1 MLKSKAIQSHNEELI
16 NEICNF
22 VDVIKRILKIHE
34 CNNHIVTYSLQILL
48 HCSNKIDNN
57 VLCGII
63 KISKLKEMFAIYRRN
78 GFEAIHDAIIQY
90 MKCVIGKKNEIS
102 IDEFIDIIGILNY
115 TVNYLK
121 MKIKNI
127 DSNNQVKM
135 HKYICPC
142 LSYLH
147 TFANI
152 INTSSYKK
160 EMKVLSVMKEKKII
174 ENIVELF
181 TMINETEIFS
191 KLDSFYYEQLID
203 RNLLNEK
210 ILIFRTLYHIL
221 SMMKNLI
228 DKDTLIQMN
237 KVIESIEQNKKLNP
251 ENAKE
256 IYDKVKHESEIGMLI
271 KSYKEY
277 YAKFKGRKEELNKQ

>member
-1 MLKSKAIQSHNEELI
+1 
-16 NEICNF
+16 
-22 VDVIKRILKIHE
+22 
-34 CNNHIVTYSLQILL
+34 
-48 HCSNKIDNN
+48 
-57 VLCGII
+57 
-63 KISKLKEMFAIYRRN
+63 
-78 GFEAIHDAIIQY
+78 
-90 MKCVIGKKNEIS
+90 
-102 IDEFIDIIGILNY
+102 
-115 TVNYLK
+115 
-121 MKIKNI
+121 
-127 DSNNQVKM
+127 
-135 HKYICPC
+135 
-142 LSYLH
+142 
-147 TFANI
+147 
-152 INTSSYKK
+152 
-160 EMKVLSVMKEKKII
+160 MKVLSVMKEKKII

-221 SMMKNLI
+221 SMMKNVI